1 MTEDP
6 EKVVSIEAKH
16 KLTNKLTNE
25 LVIGDVIEVGGDL
38 ARIEEIDKSFGN
50 SYIRLE
56 FAVGEMSRRWGT
68 FYVPADEQIS
78 VID

>member
-16 KLTNKLTNE
+16 KLTNE

-68 FYVPADEQIS
+68 FYVPSDEQIR
-78 VID
+78 VFD